1 MYNIILHLSRNIF
14 FYKKIILP
22 DTYQTRINLMLF
34 HFSIIL
40 LNFKKKNIKFE
51 QEQYDFFFR
60 NIEYNLRELGFGDVS
75 VNSKMKD
82 LNKIL
87 YDILLKIEEKNNT
100 SVKNFEL
107 NEKIIFKYFETIKS
121 LQKPRINEFK
131 IYFETF
137 FNFCFEQ
144 SPKSMLKELKNFKY

>member
-1 MYNIILHLSRNIF
+1 MYNIILFLSRNIF
-14 FYKKIILP
+14 FYKKILLP

-51 QEQYDFFFR
+51 QDQYDFFFK
-60 NIEYNLRELGFGDVS
+60 NIEYNLRESGFGDVS

-87 YDILLKIEEKNNT
+87 YDILLKIEEKNNIN
-100 SVKNFEL
+100 SKNFEL
-107 NEKIIFKYFETIKS
+107 NEKIILKYFETIKS
-121 LQKPRINEFK
+121 TEKSKFNEFK

-137 FNFCFEQ
+137 FDFCFELT
-144 SPKSMLKELKNFKY
+144 PKNMLKELNKFEY